1 MPLGKNIIINF
12 YSYLLLLVSLTALIF
27 FENYFKLILFIPLI
41 ISFLIF
47 KNFNR
52 KLKLYDHTLF
62 LIKNKKIYKCKN
74 IHFNDLCSLTI
85 LIILLKQEFKIKKA
99 IKIFLLL
106 KRKSTDNF
114 EINFVR

>member
-12 YSYLLLLVSLTALIF
+12 YSYLLLLVSLMAF
-27 FENYFKLILFIPLI
+27 VYFENYFKFILFIPLI
-41 ISFLIF
+41 ISLLIF

-62 LIKNKKIYKCKN
+62 LIKNKKILNCKN

-85 LIILLKQEFKIKKA
+85 LIFLLKKEYKIKKA
-99 IKIFLLL
+99 LKIFYYLNVNLLIIL
-106 KRKSTDNF
+106 K
-114 EINFVR
+114 